1 MKERRRRKLLAE
13 PPASATGDIAFN
25 LIIFFLV
32 CASVQP
38 DSGREQTLPRSEQQ
52 DEQQQPTENIEVQL
66 TRDSVFL
73 GDKLMLPADFPG
85 NFREG
90 LARALSSATRQS
102 DRVVVVKSKPE
113 TPYFYWITI
122 TEMIEQAGGVV
133 TIQREEEQEV
143 VIPGT

>member
-1 MKERRRRKLLAE
+1 MKERRRRKLLVE

-38 DSGREQTLPRSEQQ
+38 DSGREQVLPRSEQQ
-52 DEQQQPTENIEVQL
+52 QQEQKQMENIEVQL
-66 TRDSVFL
+66 TRDRVFVN
-73 GDKLMLPADFPG
+73 GSPMRINNFPA
-85 NFREG
+85 NFQG
-90 LARALSSATRQS
+90 ALTRALENKTSQS

-113 TPYFYWITI
+113 TPYSYWITI

-133 TIQREEEQEV
+133 TIQREEEQ
-143 VIPGT
+143 VIVTGS

>member
-1 MKERRRRKLLAE
+1 MKERRRRKLLVE

-38 DSGREQTLPRSEQQ
+38 DSGREQVLPRSEQQ
-52 DEQQQPTENIEVQL
+52 QQEQKQMDNIEVQL
-66 TRDSVFL
+66 TRDRVFVN
-73 GDKLMLPADFPG
+73 GSPMTINDFPE
-85 NFREG
+85 NFQG
-90 LARALSSATRQS
+90 ALTRALENKTSQS

-113 TPYFYWITI
+113 TPYSYWITI

-133 TIQREEEQEV
+133 TIQREEEQ
-143 VIPGT
+143 VIVTGS

>member
-73 GDKLMLPADFPG
+73 GDKLMPPADFPG
-85 NFREG
+85 NFRKG
-90 LARALSSATRQS
+90 LARALASATRQS

-122 TEMIEQAGGVV
+122 TEIIEQAGGVV
-133 TIQREEEQEV
+133 TIQREEEEEV

>member
-1 MKERRRRKLLAE
+1 MKERRRRKLLVE

-38 DSGREQTLPRSEQQ
+38 DSGREQVLPRSEQQ
-52 DEQQQPTENIEVQL
+52 QQEQKQMDNIEVQL
-66 TRDSVFL
+66 TRDRVFVN
-73 GDKLMLPADFPG
+73 GSPMTINDFPK
-85 NFREG
+85 NFQG
-90 LARALSSATRQS
+90 ALTRALENKTSQS

-113 TPYFYWITI
+113 TPYSYWITI

-133 TIQREEEQEV
+133 TIQREEEQ
-143 VIPGT
+143 VIVTGS

>member
-52 DEQQQPTENIEVQL
+52 DEQQQESENIKVQL

-85 NFREG
+85 NFQQG

-113 TPYFYWITI
+113 TPYSYWITI

-133 TIQREEEQEV
+133 TIQREEEEEV

>member
-73 GDKLMLPADFPG
+73 GDKLMPPADFPG
-85 NFREG
+85 NFRKG
-90 LARALSSATRQS
+90 LARALASATRQS

-133 TIQREEEQEV
+133 TIQREEVQEV